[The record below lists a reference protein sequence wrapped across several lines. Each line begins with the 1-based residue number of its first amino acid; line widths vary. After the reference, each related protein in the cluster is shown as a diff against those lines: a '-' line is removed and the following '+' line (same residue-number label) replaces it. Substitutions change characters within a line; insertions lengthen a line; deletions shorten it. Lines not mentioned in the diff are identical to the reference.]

1 METIEEGKSVN
12 IGELVRYMKWLE
24 QNLYRTSKRNFIL
37 EVSQAVWI
45 FSLAIL
51 LTTLCFGGDH
61 VC

>member
-51 LTTLCFGGDH
+51 MAMLFFGGGIS
-61 VC
+61 C